1 MAKQHEDK
9 GKDKVSGDENLHPQL
24 SQKPVEMAAHEQD
37 ISMEQEKGVLEKAT
51 QRGLSADYQQ
61 DSDKVALAVRDGSM
75 AKNPDFEA
83 YAQDWEQRLGIIAYN
98 DKRTEDVVGEAA
110 QKVLAYVDTKAEMF
124 GEADAALRK
133 TLSTE
138 DLTTLGNNVT
148 GSGSVG
154 KSVEKIREAMSG
166 GSVSSKFAHV
176 SAFINHVLKHDVLGI
191 NVDVFNEIMQKAG
204 MDGNAQA
211 IKKKFFDANKS
222 QKEQHK
228 SPVVVS
234 GDAQNQGLNR
244 TKRYGKEE
252 AHLEK
257 GERSVSELRDSGIN
271 ISQEEVDANLIDPK
285 DPDKIQMVEGVR
297 MWAMNERNK
306 WVHAMREMSLPL
318 AAGVSGTTA
327 RMTKG
332 LEQIGVGTP
341 ETRRLACIG
350 YIIPYHHHSLV
361 EIMAG
366 ASGNGGPQF
375 TPSKQMYRDIKPYEE
390 DFLRQNVG
398 KFPDEVHPDTK

>member
-1 MAKQHEDK
+1 MAKQHSD
-9 GKDKVSGDENLHPQL
+9 KDKVSGDENLHPHL
-24 SQKPVEMAAHEQD
+24 SQKPVELSSHEQD
-37 ISMEQEKGVLEKAT
+37 ITDEQEKAVLEKAT
-51 QRGLSADYQQ
+51 KRGLSVDYQQ
-61 DSDKVALAVRDGSM
+61 DKDKVALAVRDGSM
-75 AKNPDFEA
+75 ADDPDFEA
-83 YAQDWEQRLGIIAYN
+83 YAKEWEQRLGITAYKDEN
-98 DKRTEDVVGEAA
+98 TEEVLSEAA
-110 QKVLAYVDTKAEMF
+110 QKVLAYVDNKAAVL
-124 GEADAALRK
+124 GDADATLRE
-133 TLSTE
+133 TLSNE
-138 DLTTLGNNVT
+138 ALTTLGSNVT

-154 KSVEKIREAMSG
+154 KSVEKIRKALTE
-166 GSVSSKFAHV
+166 GSVSSQFAHV
-176 SAFINHVLKHDVLGI
+176 SAFINHVLKNDVLTLDVENFNSILQKSGI
-191 NVDVFNEIMQKAG
+191 NGDAT
-204 MDGNAQA
+204 A
-211 IKKKFFDANKS
+211 IKKSFFAANKS
-222 QKEQHK
+222 KDELAK
-228 SPVVVS
+228 SPVKVH

-244 TKRYGKEE
+244 TKRYGEGE
-252 AHLEK
+252 THLEK

-271 ISQEEVDANLIDPK
+271 ISQDEVDANLIDPK
-285 DPDKIQMVEGVR
+285 DSDKVQMVEGVR

-332 LEQIGVGTP
+332 LEQIDVGTP

-390 DFLRQNVG
+390 DFLREKVG
-398 KFPDEVHPDTK
+398 KFPDEVHPETK